1 MLYCPA
7 VPMADPRRSQHALVQ
22 LPRRNPGS
30 QPRPSFLITAC
41 GAAALL
47 AGLLAGCNRPAAE
60 PPPNLLATSVAA
72 TLTAQPVLVATATF
86 PAPTPAATAASLST
100 PTESPTETEL
110 ASPTPS
116 PIPLSPGDPR
126 AGLNLSAPDVRED
139 FSQPLW
145 YVGSDAATA
154 SFAYTDGRF
163 QVTDNLADGFLW
175 WSTTAREAADLY
187 VEVTGEVGACG
198 GKDAYGVGVR
208 VGGQNFDQGYTL
220 EIACDGSYRLRRF
233 VSEEQPVILLNWTPA
248 AALVSGP
255 QATNRIGLLAQ
266 GDQIHAFAN
275 GQLLSAQAIEDDSY
289 SSGALSLFASAAQTP
304 GLTVHFDDLNLW
316 FLSP

>member
-1 MLYCPA
+1 MLA
-7 VPMADPRRSQHALVQ
+7 S
-22 LPRRNPGS
+22 
-30 QPRPSFLITAC
+30 
-41 GAAALL
+41 
-47 AGLLAGCNRPAAE
+47 CNRPAAE

-72 TLTAQPVLVATATF
+72 TLTAQPVAIATSTLAAPTAT
-86 PAPTPAATAASLST
+86 PTEASLTT
-100 PTESPTETEL
+100 PTESPTETE
-110 ASPTPS
+110 AAPPTPT

-126 AGLNLSAPDVRED
+126 TGLNLSVPDVRDD
-139 FSQPLW
+139 FSQALW
-145 YVGSDAATA
+145 YVGSDDATA
-154 SFAYTDGRF
+154 SFAYANGRF

-187 VEVTGEVGACG
+187 IEVTAEVGNCS
-198 GKDAYGVGVR
+198 GKDGYGLGVR

-220 EIACDGSYRLRRF
+220 EISCDGSYRLRRF
-233 VSEEQPVILLNWTPA
+233 VSEEPPVILLNWTPA

-266 GDQIHAFAN
+266 GDQIHVFAN
-275 GQLLSAQAIEDDSY
+275 GELVSAQAIEDDRY

-304 GLTVHFDDLNLW
+304 GLEVHFDDLALW